1 MKMHGRGRGLVA
13 HPNIARLKRAIKAA
27 KEQERRRKMAKE
39 EEEEEERGDRRLAVP
54 IDGSMTRREVD
65 EEVKRFVMGPG
76 RRLLSTTIP
85 PLVHARAVR
94 CTRSGQYNASVQL
107 TCAKPGSGT
116 GAAPSDDGSHGSH
129 STAQV
134 GGAEGKSNAKEGGS
148 GEEESNSTVPRAII
162 DYPPLN
168 KCPPY
173 PAPPHGSVWYKGV
186 EYKTLTPAGIR
197 EIPALFVDQ
206 SSIFW
211 IGLWCKDALPEF
223 QTIANPTLKPNFKP
237 LPSHLKTPEIQSQ
250 PPMSWRP
257 TL

>member
-1 MKMHGRGRGLVA
+1 MSAILGA
-13 HPNIARLKRAIKAA
+13 HTSDRSQKPASAQLSLPSGAA
-27 KEQERRRKMAKE
+27 TTE
-39 EEEEEERGDRRLAVP
+39 EEEEEERGDRRMAVP
-54 IDGSMTRREVD
+54 IDGSMTRRQVD
-65 EEVKRFVMGPG
+65 DEVKRFVMGPG

-94 CTRSGQYNASVQL
+94 CTRSGQYNATVRL

-116 GAAPSDDGSHGSH
+116 DGAPSDDGSHGSH

-134 GGAEGKSNAKEGGS
+134 RGAEGKSNAKEGGS

-197 EIPALFVDQ
+197 EIPALVDQ

-211 IGLWCKDALPEF
+211 IGLWCKDDLPEF
-223 QTIANPTLKPNFKP
+223 QTIAIPSQNPRNSIPAPNFMV
-237 LPSHLKTPEIQSQ
+237 SN
-250 PPMSWRP
+250 
-257 TL
+257 TLNAPISCFSTL